1 MTFEEGKVIEVT
13 AYEVDRFGK
22 GVSKVDDFVIFTDG
36 LLEGETAK
44 VEISKVK
51 KNFAEAKIKKLINQ
65 SPLRKTFTSKL
76 GALDLYHLKD
86 EEQIKWQETITKNI
100 LSRSLGVNI
109 ELSNP
114 IFGSSLNYRNKV
126 VYHVLEDEI
135 LKLGMYQKDPIE
147 LIEVHT
153 FILNHPLIQRVVSK
167 IQQQRI
173 LVDYEALKHIVFRTN
188 GQKVLVTLVSYKEQ
202 FKGLNELVQL
212 IKTFDEVIGITLNIK
227 PSDKVIL
234 GPHSKVLFG
243 ENQLT
248 YQFNHLTLKIN
259 DRSFMQVHTEVMLN
273 VYEKISKY
281 ITQNDVVIDA
291 YSGVGSIGYSIGESA
306 KKVIMIEN
314 NPENTKMAREL
325 KKHHK
330 GSYEVIEGNVEKE
343 LRKVRG
349 DIIIL
354 DPPRSGLDPKALP
367 IIFEKKFKRIIYLS
381 CELNTLQRDLK
392 VLCNNYDINA
402 IHAVRMFPQTTSIET
417 LVILDKKH

>member
-1 MTFEEGKVIEVT
+1 ME
-13 AYEVDRFGK
+13 
-22 GVSKVDDFVIFTDG
+22 
-36 LLEGETAK
+36 
-44 VEISKVK
+44 
-51 KNFAEAKIKKLINQ
+51 
-65 SPLRKTFTSKL
+65 
-76 GALDLYHLKD
+76 
-86 EEQIKWQETITKNI
+86 
-100 LSRSLGVNI
+100 
-109 ELSNP
+109 
-114 IFGSSLNYRNKV
+114 
-126 VYHVLEDEI
+126 
-135 LKLGMYQKDPIE
+135 
-147 LIEVHT
+147 
-153 FILNHPLIQRVVSK
+153 
-167 IQQQRI
+167 
-173 LVDYEALKHIVFRTN
+173 
-188 GQKVLVTLVSYKEQ
+188 
-202 FKGLNELVQL
+202 
-212 IKTFDEVIGITLNIK
+212 
-227 PSDKVIL
+227 
-234 GPHSKVLFG
+234 
-243 ENQLT
+243 
-248 YQFNHLTLKIN
+248 
-259 DRSFMQVHTEVMLN
+259 VHTEVMLS

-281 ITQNDVVIDA
+281 ITQNGVVIDG

-330 GSYEVIEGNVEKE
+330 GSYEIIEGNVEKE